1 MSFLRVPR
9 MADSIT
15 GSGFERGGSQ
25 TLAGFVSIDQAPC
38 FITLKSQVTTFMY
51 QMKIGQVLAH

>member
-1 MSFLRVPR
+1 

-38 FITLKSQVTTFMY
+38 FITLKSQVGSSPRMARF
-51 QMKIGQVLAH
+51 GGV